1 MELSG
6 RGWGRPQEITLHLI
20 VRAFCCWS
28 SLDKIPMLILSNY
41 FTMIADL
48 FFKLIEPRNFL
59 LKGKHV
65 RGMLGWH
72 LSSKNFCLGCV
83 VPMCNDLGRVKYSLG
98 MGVGSKR
105 RPLVSES
112 AETETT
118 SARASVCFPPLL
130 NSFIFLISCLWMLLH
145 ISLYLWLQRIEPYD
159 FPLNEDTWRIT
170 E

>member
-20 VRAFCCWS
+20 VRAFSCWS

-41 FTMIADL
+41 FTIIADL

-83 VPMCNDLGRVKYSLG
+83 VLMCNDLSRVKYSLG
-98 MGVGSKR
+98 MGGGGDGIQTAASGFRERGNWNNFRTCFSLFSSFAKFFHIMISLWMKTRDGS
-105 RPLVSES
+105 
-112 AETETT
+112 
-118 SARASVCFPPLL
+118 L
-130 NSFIFLISCLWMLLH
+130 NSFCLFGFRPTK
-145 ISLYLWLQRIEPYD
+145 SLRGC
-159 FPLNEDTWRIT
+159 
-170 E
+170 

>member
-1 MELSG
+1 
-6 RGWGRPQEITLHLI
+6 
-20 VRAFCCWS
+20 
-28 SLDKIPMLILSNY
+28 MLILSNY

-130 NSFIFLISCLWMLLH
+130 NSFIFLIFVLVNVTSH
-145 ISLYLWLQRIEPYD
+145 ITV
-159 FPLNEDTWRIT
+159 PLVATYRT
-170 E
+170 L